1 MKPDLKR
8 LLLQNILPSAGIA
21 IAAAFVLFC
30 CVSAAIPLECENTVN
45 VYDSTVRL
53 RVVANSDS
61 AADRAL
67 QLEVR
72 NDIIGMASEI
82 FEDCHDIDTAKEKV
96 LRSIDA
102 LEFAAQR
109 SVEEHGADYPV
120 KVSLVTE
127 ECPVRRYSEFTFP
140 AGEYNTLRIDIGE
153 AAGENWWCV
162 MYPPLC
168 VSTAVNDVYVDEQA
182 FLDCGFTSEQIDSLK
197 QPEQKK
203 EIRFA
208 IADFFAG
215 FFD

>member
-61 AADRAL
+61 AADQAL
-67 QLEVR
+67 KLEVR

-102 LEFAAQR
+102 LELAVQR

-162 MYPPLC
+162 LFPPLC
-168 VSTAVNDVYVDEQA
+168 FSNGTADPELDQEQQENEDVTLRFKIVEVFQEA
-182 FLDCGFTSEQIDSLK
+182 KHSLSK
-197 QPEQKK
+197 FFQKIFK
-203 EIRFA
+203 
-208 IADFFAG
+208 
-215 FFD
+215 